1 MPGYKTHTSAN
12 LIALV
17 GISYLV
23 SEHYSVAPYLTAVGA
38 ASFAIATVFLSPDL
52 DLKHSS
58 PTRNWGLLRF
68 LWRPY
73 QAIFKHRGLSHNIFF
88 SSATRI
94 GYLICIFAS
103 GLIAVHAWADQSPT
117 AIFTASTLV
126 LEPAK
131 SMISTHGEHLT
142 AVGVGIALSDTC
154 HIITDR
160 FVSSIKKLLTF

>member
-1 MPGYKTHTSAN
+1 MPGYKIHTSAN
-12 LIALV
+12 LIALA
-17 GISYLV
+17 GMSYLV
-23 SEHYSVAPYLTAVGA
+23 SENYTVAPYLIGIGA
-38 ASFAIATVFLSPDL
+38 TSFALATLFLSPDL

-94 GYLICIFAS
+94 GYLICVFAS
-103 GLIAVHAWADQSPT
+103 ALIAARAWADPSPT

-126 LEPAK
+126 IEPAK
-131 SMISTHGEHLT
+131 SVISTHGEHLT

-160 FVSSIKKLLTF
+160 FVSSLKKLFSF